1 MSRPFAR
8 RFRLL
13 YLSLATVAILALGVT
28 VKIAGEPRQKPL
40 HGPSEGHTVPEK
52 DWGHVRA
59 YDGLLQFFLG
69 PASDQRRKYELGFG
83 RVMFTSAG
91 IGVSN
96 DGGKTFYPLQGEPM
110 GECGY
115 HWQGQGV
122 NVIVAIAKCVP
133 GWATVTGDPEGGHA
147 AEWIRVENLSPKAR
161 VVILKYDPLP

>member
-1 MSRPFAR
+1 MSTGTK
-8 RFRLL
+8 FRLL
-13 YLSLATVAILALGVT
+13 YLSLAAVVIISLGVT
-28 VKIAGEPRQKPL
+28 VIFASQGRQKPV
-40 HGPSEGHTVPEK
+40 HGPTGANTGSVPED

-69 PASDQRRKYELGFG
+69 PVSDQRRKYELGFG

-96 DGGKTFYPLQGEPM
+96 GGGKTFYPLQGEPM

-115 HWQGQGV
+115 HWQGYGV

-133 GWATVTGDPEGGHA
+133 GWATVTGDPENGRA
-147 AEWIRVENLSPKAR
+147 VEWLRVENLTPN
-161 VVILKYDPLP
+161 P